1 MKRVTN
7 LEIKQDVKHGCKNME
22 KNFKYMKE
30 YYIQAHENA
39 FEIMV

>member
-1 MKRVTN
+1 M
-7 LEIKQDVKHGCKNME
+7 DVKTWK
-22 KNFKYMKE
+22 KIFKYMKE